1 MREIWILDT
10 KEVKLLLHQEHTTV
24 DECGTETDDRD
35 IAANSNE
42 RRGEDK
48 MSDAKK
54 VQAYQ
59 QGDSSGYGRVP
70 QPGLP
75 TYTEAWAL
83 IEAARRMAAASDNAN
98 QEDIKDRNKVRDA
111 LRLNWRLWT
120 IFQAEMT
127 VDDTSNL
134 PDDVR
139 TNMLTL
145 CKFVDKHTVE
155 ALKDP
160 VPGKIATLIDIN
172 RNIASGLLASL
183 ENANKSATDADAGEP
198 AAETPAKDEAAQAAA
213 EALANLNTKV

>member
-1 MREIWILDT
+1 MRLQKQHD
-10 KEVKLLLHQEHTTV
+10 TV
-24 DECGTETDDRD
+24 DVSPSEVDNRSHV
-35 IAANSNE
+35 ANSNE
-42 RRGEDK
+42 RSGDK
-48 MSDAKK
+48 LMSDEKK

-59 QGDSSGYGRVP
+59 QADGGGYGRVP

-83 IEAARRMAAASDNAN
+83 IEAARRMAAASDHAS
-98 QEDIKDRNKVRDA
+98 QGDIKDRNKVRDS

-134 PDDVR
+134 PDEVR
-139 TNMLTL
+139 VNMLTL

-160 VPGKIATLIDIN
+160 VPSKIATLIDIN

-183 ENANKSATDADAGEP
+183 ENANKMAAEAGDASPEGEAEAP
-198 AAETPAKDEAAQAAA
+198 AADNAAA

>member
-1 MREIWILDT
+1 
-10 KEVKLLLHQEHTTV
+10 
-24 DECGTETDDRD
+24 
-35 IAANSNE
+35 
-42 RRGEDK
+42 

-98 QEDIKDRNKVRDA
+98 QSDIKDRNRVRDA

-127 VDDTSNL
+127 VDNTSNL

-160 VPGKIATLIDIN
+160 VPGKISTLIDIN

-183 ENANKSATDADAGEP
+183 ENANKG
-198 AAETPAKDEAAQAAA
+198 AAEAEGGESNAESASSDEAKAAA
-213 EALANLNTKV
+213 EAIANLNTKV